1 MMKSLLL
8 SAAKLIIPVLV
19 ALAVSN
25 PYDVHAESVGT
36 LVDDFSH
43 TTTNSLGHERQF
55 MNDTLSGGKTHAE
68 EQITSGVIHLSGKIV
83 PPRGQPGW
91 SSAILPLAPFGEHQD
106 VSNYQGIRLR
116 IKLNHGNLTLSA
128 NSTEI
133 TNFDYHTAPLVVKT
147 DGEFHDVEVPFASMK
162 RMWSEQV
169 ALNTKTITSL
179 SIVAFSLQPADYS
192 FEVDEVTFY

>member
-1 MMKSLLL
+1 MIPLLI
-8 SAAKLIIPVLV
+8 ALV
-19 ALAVSN
+19 VSN
-25 PYDVHAESVGT
+25 PYDVNAESLDT
-36 LVDDFSH
+36 LIDDFRH
-43 TTTNSLGHERQF
+43 TTNNNLGHERQF
-55 MNDTLSGGKTHAE
+55 MNGSLAGGNTQATE
-68 EQITSGVIHLSGKIV
+68 LIAYGVLHLSGKIV

-91 SSAILPLAPFGEHQD
+91 SSAILPLAPFGENQD
-106 VSNYQGIRLR
+106 VSEYQGIRLR